1 MRRSILTLVLLLV
14 VSVLATVAPAPVAA
28 AGRTLGPGEPVDL
41 VGNERGDLA
50 LLSSGEYGLL
60 SARLRPAGGVWSG
73 PVALGSTRGV
83 IGIDAAGTVTVAT
96 NAGGGVRIHTA
107 SGGVWEEPTDLL
119 NTSSIA
125 EPALAVSAAGAVV
138 VGMWSEQGIHAAYR
152 PAGGN
157 WGEPV
162 VWSHRS
168 RPEANVPG
176 TIPEVAIDAAGRAAV
191 VWSGR
196 GQSPLSGSSWLEHA
210 GFDADGLSSA
220 PTRLSEPTPATVAQ
234 NPDYLDV
241 AMSDAGDLVVVWR
254 EEDDEGRR
262 SLWSRVR
269 EADGTLGEPRPLRA
283 PDGAEWTVAGAV
295 WAAAGRDELVTGWYS
310 TRHDGERTRSQLVV
324 TRRVGHGPWSGP
336 RTLYTQDD
344 DPWLGQQ
351 LFPMDAG
358 GFTASYL
365 AGSTLRARRLW
376 VDGGESSGPETIVVR
391 PESTWR
397 PGEFEGIRYY
407 QPPSGGD
414 AHTVFGSHGVEGGV
428 YPPSAHLYH
437 RVVDQTPPSARMLEP
452 AAVRL
457 AARRTVDVA
466 WTGTDHLSG
475 VASYDV
481 LVRAAS
487 HRGSFGPWQ
496 VWHRAT
502 SATRGVLTGVRGT
515 TYCFAVR
522 ASDTSGNTGAASAE
536 LCEAVPLDDRDLKR
550 SKGWRS
556 TRDTR
561 AYEQTLTTTSRRGAV
576 LSVPVTGR
584 RAVVVARGC
593 RACGRAVISLDG
605 RKLGHLQLRG
615 RPRVIRKALSLPVTS
630 GSPRILKI
638 RVVSRN
644 RPVGIDAVGVAPH

>member
-1 MRRSILTLVLLLV
+1 MRRSILALVLLLV
-14 VSVLATVAPAPVAA
+14 VSVLATVAPAPVVA
-28 AGRTLGPGEPVDL
+28 AGRSLGPGEPVHL

-50 LLSSGEYGLL
+50 LLSAGEYGSL
-60 SARLRPAGGVWSG
+60 SAWLRPAGQGWSG
-73 PVALGSTRGV
+73 PVALRSTRGV

-96 NAGGGVRIHTA
+96 NAGGGVRVHTA
-107 SGGVWEEPTDLL
+107 SGGVWDEPVDLL
-119 NTSSIA
+119 DTSSIA

-138 VGMWSEQGIHAAYR
+138 VSMWSEQGIHAAYR
-152 PAGGN
+152 RAGGD
-157 WGEPV
+157 WGAPV

-176 TIPEVAIDAAGRAAV
+176 TSPEVAIDAAGRAAV

-196 GQSPLSGSSWLEHA
+196 GQGPLSGSSWLEHA
-210 GFDADGLSSA
+210 ASDADGVFSA

-234 NPDYLDV
+234 FPDHLDV
-241 AMSDAGDLVVVWR
+241 AMSDAGDLVTLWR
-254 EEDDEGRR
+254 EQDVDGRW

-269 EADGTLGEPRPLRA
+269 EADGTLGEPLPLRA
-283 PDGAEWTVAGAV
+283 PDGDGWTVGAG

-310 TRHDGERTRSQLVV
+310 TRHDGERTRSQLAVS
-324 TRRVGHGPWSGP
+324 RRVGHGPWSDP
-336 RTLYTQDD
+336 RTLFTQDD
-344 DPWLGQQ
+344 DPWLGLPQ
-351 LFPMDAG
+351 LFPLDTG
-358 GFTASYL
+358 GFTATYL
-365 AGSTLRARRLW
+365 AGSALRARRLW
-376 VDGGESSGPETIVVR
+376 VDGGESSGPERIVVR

-407 QPPSGGD
+407 QPPGGGD

-466 WTGTDHLSG
+466 WTGTDLLSG
-475 VASYDV
+475 IASYDV

-496 VWHRAT
+496 VWRRAT
-502 SATRGVLTGVRGT
+502 TATRGVLTGVRGT

-522 ASDTSGNTGAASAE
+522 ASDTGGNTSAASAE
-536 LCEAVPLDDRDLKR
+536 LCEAVPLDDRDLQR

-556 TRDTR
+556 ARDTR
-561 AYEQTLTTTSRRGAV
+561 AYEQTLTTTSRRGAD

-605 RKLGHLQLRG
+605 RKLGNLQLRG
-615 RPRVIRKALSLPVTS
+615 RSRVIRQSLSLPLAS
-630 GSPRILKI
+630 ASPRTLKI
-638 RVVSRN
+638 RVVSRK
-644 RPVGIDAVGVAPH
+644 RPVRIDAVGVSAR